1 MIVYHEI
8 IILGGG
14 ASGITASII
23 SKDMGSDV
31 AILESNDRIG
41 KKILTTGNGRCNISN
56 ENISSCKYYSNN
68 NNFYKF
74 ILSQFTV
81 QDTKNFFNSLG
92 LPLITLN
99 EGKIYPMSLQ
109 ASSVLDILRLAI
121 EDRQIPI
128 YFNNKVK
135 NIKKSNKGFVIS
147 TENEIFQCKKLI
159 LASGGMSAPNTG
171 SDGSGFKLAKNFGH
185 NIIDPV
191 PGLVQL
197 KLDFPYLK
205 ALSGIKFDGNVKLTL
220 DNKNLREESGEILFT
235 DYGISG
241 PPILQLSSLISRLLY
256 NNKKLYLEIDMFP
269 NMSKENII
277 NLLENHWG
285 TFYYRTIHDSFIGI
299 INKKLIPT
307 LLKYCGIKNIHMPC
321 QDITWQEKEKIFH
334 ALKNWTFTITGTNSF
349 KNSQVTCGGVDTSEV
364 SNKSLESLKVKDLY
378 FCGEI
383 LDVNG
388 DCGGFN
394 LQWAWS
400 SGYIAGQNASSK

>member
-1 MIVYHEI
+1 M
-8 IILGGG
+8 
-14 ASGITASII
+14 
-23 SKDMGSDV
+23 
-31 AILESNDRIG
+31 
-41 KKILTTGNGRCNISN
+41 
-56 ENISSCKYYSNN
+56 
-68 NNFYKF
+68 
-74 ILSQFTV
+74 Q
-81 QDTKNFFNSLG
+81 
-92 LPLITLN
+92 
-99 EGKIYPMSLQ
+99 
-109 ASSVLDILRLAI
+109 
-121 EDRQIPI
+121 
-128 YFNNKVK
+128 
-135 NIKKSNKGFVIS
+135 
-147 TENEIFQCKKLI
+147 KLI

>member
-1 MIVYHEI
+1 MYHEI

-14 ASGITASII
+14 ASGIVASII

-41 KKILTTGNGRCNISN
+41 KKILTTGNGRCNITN
-56 ENISSCKYYSNN
+56 ENISNCKYYSNN

-74 ILSQFTV
+74 ILSQFTLE
-81 QDTKNFFNSLG
+81 DTKNFFNSLG

-135 NIKKSNKGFVIS
+135 NIKKSNKEFVIT

-171 SDGSGFKLAKNFGH
+171 SDGSGFKLAKNLGH
-185 NIIDPV
+185 NIIHPV

-205 ALSGIKFDGNVKLTL
+205 SLSGIKFDGNVKLAL
-220 DNKNLREESGEILFT
+220 DNKILREEFGEILFT

-241 PPILQLSSLISRLLY
+241 PPILQLSSLASKLLY
-256 NNKKLYLEIDMFP
+256 NNKKVYLQIDILP
-269 NMSKENII
+269 NMSKEELI

-307 LLKYCGIKNIHMPC
+307 LLKYCGIKNIHIPC
-321 QDITWQEKEKIFH
+321 QDISWQEKEKIFNT
-334 ALKNWTFTITGTNSF
+334 LKNWTFIITGTNSF
-349 KNSQVTCGGVDTSEV
+349 KNSQVTCGGVDTSQV
-364 SNKSLESLKVKDLY
+364 SNKSLESLKVKNLY

-400 SGYIAGQNASSK
+400 SGYIAGKNASSK

>member
-1 MIVYHEI
+1 MYHEI

-241 PPILQLSSLISRLLY
+241 PPILQLSSLVSRPLY
-256 NNKKLYLEIDMFP
+256 NNKKIYLEIDMFP

-400 SGYIAGQNASSK
+400 SGYIAGKNASSK

>member
-1 MIVYHEI
+1 MYHEI

-241 PPILQLSSLISRLLY
+241 PPILQLSSLVSKLLY
-256 NNKKLYLEIDMFP
+256 NNKKIYLEIDMFP

-321 QDITWQEKEKIFH
+321 QDITWQEKEKIFY

-400 SGYIAGQNASSK
+400 SGYIAGKNASSK

>member
-1 MIVYHEI
+1 MYHEI

-23 SKDMGSDV
+23 SKDMGTDV

-74 ILSQFTV
+74 TLSQFTV

-185 NIIDPV
+185 NIIDPI

-241 PPILQLSSLISRLLY
+241 PPILQLSSLVSRLLY
-256 NNKKLYLEIDMFP
+256 NNKKIYLEIDMFP

-321 QDITWQEKEKIFH
+321 QDITWQEKERIFH
-334 ALKNWTFTITGTNSF
+334 ALKNWIFTITGTNSF

-400 SGYIAGQNASSK
+400 SGYIAGKNASSK

>member
-1 MIVYHEI
+1 MYHEI

-14 ASGITASII
+14 ASGIAASII

-41 KKILTTGNGRCNISN
+41 KKILTTGNGRCNITN
-56 ENISSCKYYSNN
+56 ENISTCKYYSNN

-74 ILSQFTV
+74 ILSQFTLE
-81 QDTKNFFNSLG
+81 DTKNFFNSLG
-92 LPLITLN
+92 LPLINLN

-135 NIKKSNKGFVIS
+135 NIKKYNKEFVIT

-171 SDGSGFKLAKNFGH
+171 SDGSGFKLAKNLGH

-205 ALSGIKFDGNVKLTL
+205 ALSGIKFDGNVKLAL
-220 DNKNLREESGEILFT
+220 DNKTLREEFGEILFT

-241 PPILQLSSLISRLLY
+241 PPILQLSSLASRLLY
-256 NNKKLYLEIDMFP
+256 NNKKICLQIDILP
-269 NMSKENII
+269 NMSKEDLI

-321 QDITWQEKEKIFH
+321 QDIAWQEKEKIFH
-334 ALKNWTFTITGTNSF
+334 TLKNWTFTITGTNSF
-349 KNSQVTCGGVDTSEV
+349 KNSQVTCGGVDTSQV
-364 SNKSLESLKVKDLY
+364 SNKSLESLKVKNLY

-400 SGYIAGQNASSK
+400 SGYIAGKNASSK

>member
-1 MIVYHEI
+1 MYHEI

-14 ASGITASII
+14 ASGIVASII

-41 KKILTTGNGRCNISN
+41 KKILTTGNGRCNITN
-56 ENISSCKYYSNN
+56 ENISNCKYYSNN

-74 ILSQFTV
+74 ILSQFTLE
-81 QDTKNFFNSLG
+81 DTKNFFNSLG

-135 NIKKSNKGFVIS
+135 NIKKSNKEFVIT

-171 SDGSGFKLAKNFGH
+171 SDGSGFKLAKNLGH
-185 NIIDPV
+185 NIIHPV

-205 ALSGIKFDGNVKLTL
+205 SLSGIKFDGNVKLPL
-220 DNKNLREESGEILFT
+220 DNKILREEFGEILFT

-241 PPILQLSSLISRLLY
+241 PPILQLSSLASKLLY
-256 NNKKLYLEIDMFP
+256 NNKKVYLQIDILP
-269 NMSKENII
+269 NMSKEELI

-321 QDITWQEKEKIFH
+321 QDISWQEKEKIFNT
-334 ALKNWTFTITGTNSF
+334 LKNWTFIITGTNSF
-349 KNSQVTCGGVDTSEV
+349 KNSQVTCGGVDTSQV
-364 SNKSLESLKVKDLY
+364 SNKSLESLKVKNLY

-400 SGYIAGQNASSK
+400 SGCIAGKNASSR

>member
-1 MIVYHEI
+1 MYHEI

-241 PPILQLSSLISRLLY
+241 PPILQLSSLVSKLLY
-256 NNKKLYLEIDMFP
+256 NNKKIYLQIDMFP

-299 INKKLIPT
+299 INKKLITT

-400 SGYIAGQNASSK
+400 SGYIAGKNASSK

>member
-1 MIVYHEI
+1 MYHEI

-14 ASGITASII
+14 ASGIVASII

-41 KKILTTGNGRCNISN
+41 KKILTTGNGRCNITN
-56 ENISSCKYYSNN
+56 ENISNCKYYSNN

-74 ILSQFTV
+74 ILSQFTLE
-81 QDTKNFFNSLG
+81 DTKNFFNSLG

-135 NIKKSNKGFVIS
+135 NIKKSNKEFVIT

-171 SDGSGFKLAKNFGH
+171 SDGSGFKLAKNLGH

-205 ALSGIKFDGNVKLTL
+205 SLSGIKFDGNVKLPL
-220 DNKNLREESGEILFT
+220 DNKILREEFGEILFT

-241 PPILQLSSLISRLLY
+241 PPILQLSSLASKLLY
-256 NNKKLYLEIDMFP
+256 NNKKVYLQIDILP
-269 NMSKENII
+269 NMSKEELI

-321 QDITWQEKEKIFH
+321 QDISWQEKEKIFNT
-334 ALKNWTFTITGTNSF
+334 LKNWTFTITGTNSF
-349 KNSQVTCGGVDTSEV
+349 KNSQVTCGGVDTSQV
-364 SNKSLESLKVKDLY
+364 SNKSLESLKVKNLY

-400 SGYIAGQNASSK
+400 SGYIAGKNASSK

>member
-1 MIVYHEI
+1 MYHEI

-14 ASGITASII
+14 ASGIVASII

-41 KKILTTGNGRCNISN
+41 KKILTTGNGRCNITN
-56 ENISSCKYYSNN
+56 ENISNCKYYSNN

-74 ILSQFTV
+74 ILSQFTLE
-81 QDTKNFFNSLG
+81 DTKNFFNSLG

-135 NIKKSNKGFVIS
+135 NIKKSNKEFVIT

-171 SDGSGFKLAKNFGH
+171 SDGSGFKLAKNLGH
-185 NIIDPV
+185 NIIHPV

-205 ALSGIKFDGNVKLTL
+205 SLSGIKFDGNVKLPL
-220 DNKNLREESGEILFT
+220 DNKILREEFGEILFT

-241 PPILQLSSLISRLLY
+241 PPILQLSSLASKLLY
-256 NNKKLYLEIDMFP
+256 NNKKVYLQIDILP
-269 NMSKENII
+269 NMSKEELI

-321 QDITWQEKEKIFH
+321 QDISWQEKEKIFH
-334 ALKNWTFTITGTNSF
+334 TLKNWTFTITGTNSF
-349 KNSQVTCGGVDTSEV
+349 KNSQVTCGGVDTSQV
-364 SNKSLESLKVKDLY
+364 SNKSLESLKVKNLY

-400 SGYIAGQNASSK
+400 SGYIAGKNASSK

>member
-1 MIVYHEI
+1 MYHEI

-14 ASGITASII
+14 ASGIVASII

-41 KKILTTGNGRCNISN
+41 KKILTTGNGRCNITN
-56 ENISSCKYYSNN
+56 ENISNCKYYSNN

-74 ILSQFTV
+74 ILSQFTLE
-81 QDTKNFFNSLG
+81 DTKNFFNSLG

-135 NIKKSNKGFVIS
+135 NIKKSNKEFVIT

-171 SDGSGFKLAKNFGH
+171 SDGSGFKLAKNLGH

-205 ALSGIKFDGNVKLTL
+205 SLSGIKFDGNVKLPL
-220 DNKNLREESGEILFT
+220 DNKILREEFGEILFT

-241 PPILQLSSLISRLLY
+241 PPILQLSSLASKLLY
-256 NNKKLYLEIDMFP
+256 NNKKVYLQIDILP
-269 NMSKENII
+269 NMSKEELI

-321 QDITWQEKEKIFH
+321 QDISWQEKEKIFNT
-334 ALKNWTFTITGTNSF
+334 LKNWTFIITGTNSF
-349 KNSQVTCGGVDTSEV
+349 KNSQVTCGGVDTSQV
-364 SNKSLESLKVKDLY
+364 SNKSLESLKVKNLY

-400 SGYIAGQNASSK
+400 SGYIAGKNASSK

>member
-1 MIVYHEI
+1 MYHKI

-31 AILESNDRIG
+31 AILEGNDRIG
-41 KKILTTGNGRCNISN
+41 KKILTTGNGRCNITN
-56 ENISSCKYYSNN
+56 ENVSSCKYFSNN
-68 NNFYKF
+68 RDFYKF
-74 ILSQFTV
+74 ILSQFNLE
-81 QDTKNFFNSLG
+81 DTKKFFSSLG

-109 ASSVLDILRLAI
+109 SSSVLDVLRLAV
-121 EDRQIPI
+121 EDREIPI
-128 YFNNKVK
+128 YFNSKVK
-135 NIKKSNKGFVIS
+135 NIKKSNKGFTIT
-147 TENEIFQCKKLI
+147 TEEEVFQCEKLI
-159 LASGGMSAPNTG
+159 LAPGGMSAPNTG
-171 SDGSGFKLAKNFGH
+171 SDGSGFKLAKNLGH

-205 ALSGIKFDGNVKLTL
+205 ALSGIKFDGNVKLMR
-220 DNKNLREESGEILFT
+220 DKEDLREEFGEVLFT

-241 PPILQLSSLISRLLY
+241 PPILQLSSLASRLLK
-256 NNKKLYLEIDMFP
+256 NNEQIYLKVDMLP
-269 NMSKENII
+269 NMSKENLM

-285 TFYYRTIHDSFIGI
+285 TFHYRSIYDSFIGI

-307 LLKYCGIKNIHMPC
+307 LLKYCSIKNIHIPC
-321 QDITWQEKEKIFH
+321 QDITWQEKEKIFNT
-334 ALKNWTFTITGTNSF
+334 LKNWTFKVTETNSF

-364 SNKSLESLKVKDLY
+364 SNKNLESLKVKNLY

-400 SGYIAGQNASSK
+400 SGYIAGKNASSN

>member
-1 MIVYHEI
+1 MYHEI

-14 ASGITASII
+14 ASGIAASII

-41 KKILTTGNGRCNISN
+41 KKILTTGNGRCNITN
-56 ENISSCKYYSNN
+56 ENISTCKYYSNN

-74 ILSQFTV
+74 ILSQFTLE
-81 QDTKNFFNSLG
+81 DTKNFFNSLG

-135 NIKKSNKGFVIS
+135 NIKKSNKGFVIT

-171 SDGSGFKLAKNFGH
+171 SDGSGFKLAKNLGH

-205 ALSGIKFDGNVKLTL
+205 ALSGIKFDGNVKLAL
-220 DNKNLREESGEILFT
+220 DNKTLREEFGEILFT

-241 PPILQLSSLISRLLY
+241 PPILQLSSLASRLLY
-256 NNKKLYLEIDMFP
+256 NNKKVYLQIDLLP
-269 NMSKENII
+269 NMSKEDLI

-285 TFYYRTIHDSFIGI
+285 TFYYITIHDSFIGI

-321 QDITWQEKEKIFH
+321 QDIAWQEKEKIFH
-334 ALKNWTFTITGTNSF
+334 TLKNWTFTITGTNSF
-349 KNSQVTCGGVDTSEV
+349 KNSQVTCGGVDTSQI

-400 SGYIAGQNASSK
+400 SGYIAGKNASSK

>member
-1 MIVYHEI
+1 MYHEI

-14 ASGITASII
+14 ASGIAASII

-41 KKILTTGNGRCNISN
+41 KKILTTGNGRCNITN
-56 ENISSCKYYSNN
+56 ENIYTCKYYSNN

-74 ILSQFTV
+74 ILSQFTLE
-81 QDTKNFFNSLG
+81 DTKNFFNSLG

-135 NIKKSNKGFVIS
+135 NIKKSNKGFLIN

-171 SDGSGFKLAKNFGH
+171 SDGSGFKLAKNLGH

-205 ALSGIKFDGNVKLTL
+205 ALSGIKFDGNVKLAL
-220 DNKNLREESGEILFT
+220 DNKTLREEFGEILFT

-241 PPILQLSSLISRLLY
+241 PPILQLSSLASRLLY
-256 NNKKLYLEIDMFP
+256 NNKKVYLQIDILP
-269 NMSKENII
+269 NMSKEDLID
-277 NLLENHWG
+277 LLENHWG

-307 LLKYCGIKNIHMPC
+307 LLKYCGIRNIHMPC
-321 QDITWQEKEKIFH
+321 QDISWQEKEKIFNT
-334 ALKNWTFTITGTNSF
+334 LKNWTFTITGTNSF
-349 KNSQVTCGGVDTSEV
+349 KNSQVTCGGVDTSQV

-400 SGYIAGQNASSK
+400 SGYIAGKNASSK

>member
-1 MIVYHEI
+1 MYHEI

-241 PPILQLSSLISRLLY
+241 PPILQLSSLVSRLLY
-256 NNKKLYLEIDMFP
+256 NNKKIYLEIDMFP

-285 TFYYRTIHDSFIGI
+285 AFYYRTIHDSFIGI

-349 KNSQVTCGGVDTSEV
+349 KNSQVTCGGVDTSDV

-400 SGYIAGQNASSK
+400 SGYIAGKNASSK

>member
-1 MIVYHEI
+1 MYHEI

-81 QDTKNFFNSLG
+81 QDTKKFFNSLG

-135 NIKKSNKGFVIS
+135 NIKKSNKGFVIT

-241 PPILQLSSLISRLLY
+241 PPILQLSSLVSRLLY
-256 NNKKLYLEIDMFP
+256 NNKKIYLEIDMFP

-285 TFYYRTIHDSFIGI
+285 TFYYRTIYDSFIGI

-307 LLKYCGIKNIHMPC
+307 LLKYCGVKNIHMPC

-400 SGYIAGQNASSK
+400 SGYIAGENASSK

>member
-1 MIVYHEI
+1 MYHEL

-23 SKDMGSDV
+23 SKDMGTDV

-56 ENISSCKYYSNN
+56 ENISSCKYYSN

-241 PPILQLSSLISRLLY
+241 PPILQLSSLASRLLY
-256 NNKKLYLEIDMFP
+256 NNKKIYLEIDMFP

-334 ALKNWTFTITGTNSF
+334 ALKNWIFTITGTNSF
-349 KNSQVTCGGVDTSEV
+349 KNSQVTCGSVDTSEV

-400 SGYIAGQNASSK
+400 SGYIAGKNASSK

>member
-1 MIVYHEI
+1 MYHEI

-135 NIKKSNKGFVIS
+135 NIKKSNKGFVIT

-197 KLDFPYLK
+197 ELDFPYLK

-241 PPILQLSSLISRLLY
+241 PPILQLSSLVSRLLY
-256 NNKKLYLEIDMFP
+256 NNKKIYLEIDMFP

-285 TFYYRTIHDSFIGI
+285 TFYYRTIYDSFIGI

-307 LLKYCGIKNIHMPC
+307 LLKYCGVKNIHMPC
-321 QDITWQEKEKIFH
+321 QDITCQEKEKIFH

-400 SGYIAGQNASSK
+400 SGYIAGENASSK

>member
-1 MIVYHEI
+1 MYHEI

-241 PPILQLSSLISRLLY
+241 PPILQLSSLVSKLLY
-256 NNKKLYLEIDMFP
+256 NNKKIYLQIDMFP

-400 SGYIAGQNASSK
+400 SGYIAGKNASSK

>member
-1 MIVYHEI
+1 MYHEI

-121 EDRQIPI
+121 EDRRIPI

-185 NIIDPV
+185 NIIDPI

-241 PPILQLSSLISRLLY
+241 PPILQLSSLVSRLLY
-256 NNKKLYLEIDMFP
+256 NNKKIYLQIDMFP

-321 QDITWQEKEKIFH
+321 QDITWQEKERIFH
-334 ALKNWTFTITGTNSF
+334 ALKNWIFTIAGTNSF

-400 SGYIAGQNASSK
+400 SGYIAGKNASSK

>member
-1 MIVYHEI
+1 MYHEI

-14 ASGITASII
+14 ASGIAASII

-41 KKILTTGNGRCNISN
+41 KKILTTGNGRCNITN
-56 ENISSCKYYSNN
+56 ENISTCKYYSNN
-68 NNFYKF
+68 NNFYEF
-74 ILSQFTV
+74 ILSQFTLE
-81 QDTKNFFNSLG
+81 DTKNFFNSLG
-92 LPLITLN
+92 LPLINLN

-135 NIKKSNKGFVIS
+135 NIKKSNKEFVIT

-171 SDGSGFKLAKNFGH
+171 SDGSGFKLAKNLGH

-205 ALSGIKFDGNVKLTL
+205 SLSGIKFDGNVKLAL
-220 DNKNLREESGEILFT
+220 DNKTLREEFGEILFT

-241 PPILQLSSLISRLLY
+241 PPILQLSSLASRLLY
-256 NNKKLYLEIDMFP
+256 NNKKICLQIDILP
-269 NMSKENII
+269 NMNKEDLI

-321 QDITWQEKEKIFH
+321 QDIAWQEKEKIFH
-334 ALKNWTFTITGTNSF
+334 TLKNWTFTITGTNSF
-349 KNSQVTCGGVDTSEV
+349 KNSQVTCGGVDTSQV
-364 SNKSLESLKVKDLY
+364 SNKSLESLKVKNLY

-400 SGYIAGQNASSK
+400 SGYIAGKNASSK

>member
-1 MIVYHEI
+1 MYHEI

-220 DNKNLREESGEILFT
+220 NTKNLREESGEILFT

-321 QDITWQEKEKIFH
+321 QDIAWQEKEKIFH

>member
-1 MIVYHEI
+1 MYHEI

-23 SKDMGSDV
+23 SKDMGTDV

-241 PPILQLSSLISRLLY
+241 PPILQLSSLVSRPLY
-256 NNKKLYLEIDMFP
+256 NNKKIYLEIDMFP

-400 SGYIAGQNASSK
+400 SGYIAGKNASSK

>member
-1 MIVYHEI
+1 MYHEI

-23 SKDMGSDV
+23 SKDMESDV

-56 ENISSCKYYSNN
+56 ENISSCKYYSN

-241 PPILQLSSLISRLLY
+241 PPILQLSSLVSRLLY
-256 NNKKLYLEIDMFP
+256 NNKKIYLEIDMFP

-400 SGYIAGQNASSK
+400 SGYIAGKNASSK

>member
-1 MIVYHEI
+1 MYHEI

-220 DNKNLREESGEILFT
+220 NTKNLREESGEILFT

>member
-1 MIVYHEI
+1 MYHEI

-14 ASGITASII
+14 ASGIVASII

-41 KKILTTGNGRCNISN
+41 KKILTTGNGRCNITN
-56 ENISSCKYYSNN
+56 ENISNCKYYSNN

-74 ILSQFTV
+74 ILSQFTLE
-81 QDTKNFFNSLG
+81 DTKNFFNSLG

-135 NIKKSNKGFVIS
+135 NIKKSNKEFVIT

-171 SDGSGFKLAKNFGH
+171 SDGSGFKLAKNLGH
-185 NIIDPV
+185 NIIHPV

-205 ALSGIKFDGNVKLTL
+205 SLSGIKFDGNVKLPL
-220 DNKNLREESGEILFT
+220 DNKILREEFGEILFT

-241 PPILQLSSLISRLLY
+241 PPILQLSSLASKLLY
-256 NNKKLYLEIDMFP
+256 NNKKVYLQIDILP
-269 NMSKENII
+269 NMSKEELI

-321 QDITWQEKEKIFH
+321 QDISWQEKEKIFNT
-334 ALKNWTFTITGTNSF
+334 LKNWTFIITGTNSF
-349 KNSQVTCGGVDTSEV
+349 KNSQVTCGGVDTSQV
-364 SNKSLESLKVKDLY
+364 SNKNLESLKVKNLY

-400 SGYIAGQNASSK
+400 SGYIAGKNASSK

>member
-1 MIVYHEI
+1 VYHEI

-14 ASGITASII
+14 ASGIVASII

-41 KKILTTGNGRCNISN
+41 KKILTTGNGRCNITN
-56 ENISSCKYYSNN
+56 ENISNCKYYSNN

-74 ILSQFTV
+74 ILSQFTLE
-81 QDTKNFFNSLG
+81 DTKNFFNSLG

-135 NIKKSNKGFVIS
+135 NIKKSNKEFVIT

-171 SDGSGFKLAKNFGH
+171 SDGSGFKLAKNLGH
-185 NIIDPV
+185 NIIHPV

-205 ALSGIKFDGNVKLTL
+205 SLSGIKFDGNVKLPL
-220 DNKNLREESGEILFT
+220 DNKILREEFGEILFT

-241 PPILQLSSLISRLLY
+241 PPILQLSSLASKLLY
-256 NNKKLYLEIDMFP
+256 NNKKVYLQIDILP
-269 NMSKENII
+269 NMSKEELI

-321 QDITWQEKEKIFH
+321 QDISWQEKEKIFNT
-334 ALKNWTFTITGTNSF
+334 LKNWTFIITGTNSF
-349 KNSQVTCGGVDTSEV
+349 KNSQVTCGGVDTSQV
-364 SNKSLESLKVKDLY
+364 SNKSLESLKVKNLY

-400 SGYIAGQNASSK
+400 SGYIAGKNASSK